1 MKTTILKILKQIEV
15 NENIEIL
22 YACEA
27 GSRVWGFSGEDS
39 DYDVKFI
46 YKKASVSDYLSLKSE
61 SDVIEYEGDNFDII
75 GWDIKKALTLHFKD
89 NPQLREWL
97 LSDIIY
103 IDRGISNIFNGLECF
118 DMDILKN
125 HYASI
130 AHSHW
135 KRYSGLAFDRIKIK
149 RYLHIIRAI
158 LCWNILNQDSYPPI
172 KIQDLLKDKNIDL
185 SDESKADILN
195 LVDCYSENCNE
206 ITEDEIFRIN
216 NFILKSLNMMKRVKV
231 NSHKEIEDYD
241 ERFREILMIM
251 GDDDV

>member
-39 DYDVKFI
+39 DYDVRFI

-158 LCWNILNQDSYPPI
+158 LC
-172 KIQDLLKDKNIDL
+172 
-185 SDESKADILN
+185 
-195 LVDCYSENCNE
+195 
-206 ITEDEIFRIN
+206 
-216 NFILKSLNMMKRVKV
+216 
-231 NSHKEIEDYD
+231 
-241 ERFREILMIM
+241 
-251 GDDDV
+251 